1 MPLSPL
7 MALGAG
13 ICSAVAMFSIVFGSV
28 LALPLF
34 YLASLPLYLA
44 GLGIGGHGAVIA
56 SVAAIITT
64 GLIGGVYVALPFA
77 VAYGLPVITV
87 CRQALRTMPDPAGQ
101 PVWQPI
107 GSVVASLTFFGM
119 AAIVF
124 AAFMTISDDTIGP
137 LDQAVAGFLSQ
148 ALESMQG
155 NVPSEARDVL
165 VTGLAPFFPGMA
177 IASWTVMHVVNAAAA
192 QGALVKSG
200 RNIRPAV
207 SFSNVT
213 FPDWCSWLLVG
224 AGVLA
229 VAAPGDWGY
238 IGQNLVIVALVPF
251 FLLGLAVAHTF
262 ARSVAGGTWMLICFY
277 VLIVVL
283 GWTSFVVAGAG
294 ILEQWVGLRKR
305 AKAPQDQETE

>member
-1 MPLSPL
+1 

-34 YLASLPLYLA
+34 YLAPLPLYLA
-44 GLGIGGHGAVIA
+44 GLGIGGQGAMIA
-56 SVAAIITT
+56 GIAAVITT

-87 CRQALRTMPDPAGQ
+87 CRQALLTSPSGSGKPM
-101 PVWQPI
+101 WQPI
-107 GSVVASLTFFGM
+107 GNVVATLTFFGM

-124 AAFMTISDDTIGP
+124 AALMTINDETIGP
-137 LDQAVAGFLSQ
+137 LDQAVASFLGQ

-155 NVPSEARDVL
+155 NIPAEARDAL
-165 VTGLAPFFPGMA
+165 VSGLAPFFPGMA
-177 IASWTVMHVVNAAAA
+177 IASWIVMHIVNASAA

-200 RNIRPAV
+200 RNVRPAV
-207 SFSNVT
+207 SFSRVT
-213 FPDWCSWLLVG
+213 LPDWCSWLLVA
-224 AGVLA
+224 AGLLA
-229 VAAPGDWGY
+229 VLVPGDWGY

-262 ARSVAGGTWMLICFY
+262 ARTVAGGTWMLICFY

-294 ILEQWVGLRKR
+294 VLEQWVGLRHR
-305 AKAPQDQETE
+305 ARVTKDQETE